1 MKVTIKNRK
10 IIGEK
15 GDVGRYILYAIVILI
30 LLVVIIALFFGGAR
44 RLVEALFIKE
54 VLK

>member
-1 MKVTIKNRK
+1 MKVTMKNRK
-10 IIGEK
+10 IVGKK

-30 LLVVIIALFFGGAR
+30 LLVIIIALFFGGAHK
-44 RLVEALFIKE
+44 LVEALFIKE